1 MIVDGLALRAEDP
14 AVGLEQV
21 AALHA
26 RGAGPG
32 ADEQGH
38 VGAVEG
44 GLEVIGDVRAR
55 QQGKGA
61 IVQLHG
67 GAFGRLQ
74 GWGDLQEPQ
83 AHRNIRA
90 EELPGGN
97 AEEQGVADLAR
108 RAGYGD
114 VYGSGHD
121 GRLDRCGWVRCIEPG
136 HPGTFRSDA
145 NHIGARRG
153 CYRIR
158 TGSVWGVHRR
168 GPDLVLANCDYLG
181 TYRLLA
187 GSG

>member
-136 HPGTFRSDA
+136 QMGVLSACRWSHVVHVTAWAAARVAVNVTGCEPGASWW
-145 NHIGARRG
+145 RRHG
-153 CYRIR
+153 R
-158 TGSVWGVHRR
+158 
-168 GPDLVLANCDYLG
+168 
-181 TYRLLA
+181 
-187 GSG
+187 